1 MWPFR
6 SKAKAHPLA
15 LPIFRSLE
23 NQRGLLDEPVDV
35 DQGIHQS
42 CEPKELFAWGIFNP
56 YGPTLSILSLL
67 NHDDSDASLVHNRM
81 LNPFSRTSEV
91 VAVVEKGIT
100 QEALTEFLADAFAQ
114 NEIGESCLV
123 GGLPSF
129 LLFGKTQDTV
139 ELCLNC
145 FQSHVAENDRMSEI
159 LDGLETYRKYPGN
172 PWDRATGDQ
181 KHALRRFVAEK
192 AGDSLPA
199 DSNASS
205 EFDADLFVAWAEYIL
220 TDEHRLPEMQGFF
233 QAWEGSIGFQK
244 GNALAQSALNTRDLL
259 TLLSESCPSMVLQ
272 LAEAI
277 RPGKR

>member
-1 MWPFR
+1 MWPFK

-23 NQRGLLDEPVDV
+23 NQRGLLDEPIDV

-42 CEPKELFAWGIFNP
+42 CEPTELFAWGIFNP

-67 NHDDSDASLVHNRM
+67 NHDDSNASLVHNRM

-91 VAVVEKGIT
+91 VAVVDKGIT

-114 NEIGESCLV
+114 NEIGESCFV

-145 FQSHVAENDRMSEI
+145 FQSHVAENDRMAEI

-181 KHALRRFVAEK
+181 KRALRRFVAEK

-205 EFDADLFVAWAEYIL
+205 EFDADQFVAWAEYIL
-220 TDEHRLPEMQGFF
+220 TDEHRLPEMQGFV

-259 TLLSESCPSMVLQ
+259 TLLSESCPSMVMQ